1 MRKIKIRILGS
12 DTTKGQKL
20 KNIIKDTLKTK
31 DYVVELEEINNKYG
45 IKNTPGLIIDDKM
58 ISQGVLLNKNQVSKL
73 IDRFAHAS

>member
-12 DTTKGQKL
+12 DTPKGQKL

-58 ISQGVLLNKNQVSKL
+58 ISQGVLLNKNQVSKI